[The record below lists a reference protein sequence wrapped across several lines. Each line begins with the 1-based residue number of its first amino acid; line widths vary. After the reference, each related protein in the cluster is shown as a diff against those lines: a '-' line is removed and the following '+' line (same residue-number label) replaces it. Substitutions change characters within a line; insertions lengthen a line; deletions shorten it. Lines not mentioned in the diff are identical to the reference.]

1 MEGSAVITSKPFQEL
16 DPVVEGSAVITSKYA
31 MKSPMSSKR
40 TEICRTLM
48 NKPGSLLAQCSGS
61 FILFSPWLF
70 LRPLN
75 QAQGRI
81 VLIVVVIFDQ
91 LAPLAS
97 IKIAILQSL
106 EGRKGRV

>member
-1 MEGSAVITSKPFQEL
+1 MEATSGFGVKGFGL
-16 DPVVEGSAVITSKYA
+16 RIKGLGLRVEVLGFNPS
-31 MKSPMSSKR
+31 
-40 TEICRTLM
+40 
-48 NKPGSLLAQCSGS
+48 LAQCSGS
-61 FILFSPWLF
+61 FIFFSPWLF

>member
-48 NKPGSLLAQCSGS
+48 NKPGSLRRRGQAEDSPSPTREIGCARKRCFVSAAASAKYHNEPGS
-61 FILFSPWLF
+61 LSPDLKH
-70 LRPLN
+70 P
-75 QAQGRI
+75 Q
-81 VLIVVVIFDQ
+81 
-91 LAPLAS
+91 P
-97 IKIAILQSL
+97 
-106 EGRKGRV
+106 